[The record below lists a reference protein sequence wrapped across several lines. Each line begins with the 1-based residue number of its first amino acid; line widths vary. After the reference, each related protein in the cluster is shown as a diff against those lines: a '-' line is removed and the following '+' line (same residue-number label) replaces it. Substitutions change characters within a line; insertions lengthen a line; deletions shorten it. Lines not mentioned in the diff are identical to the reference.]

1 MKSSLRAFGIGL
13 FVAGATIA
21 LVDLFSIEAVS
32 EQKDIAIYE
41 QQLKDYENQITLLTE
56 QLKEQ
61 NATTETGT
69 GTNTSKKPEKQ
80 TIEQTNRS
88 EETVNSQEVTE
99 GTIYIYED
107 VSIYTIGQQAEDL
120 GIVSNG
126 RELELFLSKPDY
138 ARSIQKG
145 AFELNSDMT
154 IEQMAKVLTGQ
165 SIE

>member
-13 FVAGATIA
+13 FVAGASIA
-21 LVDLFSIEAVS
+21 LVDLSSIETKS
-32 EQKDIAIYE
+32 EQKDKALYE
-41 QQLKDYENQITLLTE
+41 QQIKDYENQIILLNE
-56 QLKEQ
+56 QLD
-61 NATTETGT
+61 
-69 GTNTSKKPEKQ
+69 KQ
-80 TIEQTNRS
+80 TSNTGEETENQTAVKVNRS
-88 EETVNSQEVTE
+88 EDSSSVNEETANNQEVTE
-99 GTIYIYED
+99 ATIYIYED

-120 GIVSNG
+120 GIVENG

-145 AFELNSDMT
+145 AFDLNSDMT

>member
-13 FVAGATIA
+13 FVAGASIA
-21 LVDLFSIEAVS
+21 LVDLSSDTES
-32 EQKDIAIYE
+32 KRNDIAQYE
-41 QQLKDYENQITLLTE
+41 QQLKEYENQITLLNE
-56 QLKEQ
+56 QLD
-61 NATTETGT
+61 
-69 GTNTSKKPEKQ
+69 KQ
-80 TIEQTNRS
+80 TSNTNEESENQTAEKTNS
-88 EETVNSQEVTE
+88 SEDSSLNEETVNNQEVTE
-99 GTIYIYED
+99 ATIYIYED

-154 IEQMAKVLTGQ
+154 IEEMAKVLTGQ

>member
-13 FVAGATIA
+13 FVAGASIA
-21 LVDLFSIEAVS
+21 IVDLPSIDTES
-32 EQKDIAIYE
+32 KQNDIAQYK
-41 QQLKDYENQITLLTE
+41 QQLKEYEDQIALLNEQLDKQTSNTDKESENQSAE
-56 QLKEQ
+56 K
-61 NATTETGT
+61 
-69 GTNTSKKPEKQ
+69 TNNSEDSSL
-80 TIEQTNRS
+80 N
-88 EETVNSQEVTE
+88 EETANTQDVTE
-99 GTIYIYED
+99 ATIYIYED

-154 IEQMAKVLTGQ
+154 IKEMAKVLTGQ